1 LSCTLLLLAGVVAA
15 CSGGGGTDPPPERS
29 CSGAAALT
37 AAPYAGGSLG
47 AKQIALTFDDGP
59 ASRTEELSAYLAS
72 QGIHA
77 GFFVNGKNVAA
88 YPNALAKLVADGH
101 VIGNHTQDHA
111 DLTDKVAFP
120 VNAAGNAKLVTEL
133 TATDALIAP
142 FVPSGRFMFRAPY
155 GAFDARDYNVL
166 HASAMDK
173 YVGHIGWDIG
183 SARTAT
189 AAADWA
195 CWQYNPQLT
204 SKACGDLYANE
215 IQTVGRGI
223 VLMHDADYGN
233 PSNHVATSGL
243 GNTVDMVKYLVP
255 ILKAR
260 GYTFVRVDEVPAIAS
275 ALPPLVVADAGADG
289 SADASSPSDGGT
301 SHVGQDAAPSTPAPP
316 PASTAIDPPP
326 AVPTATSLSASSDPC
341 AAAAS
346 PPAAAPNA
354 PVAPAPPPDAPA
366 RSADAH

>member
-1 LSCTLLLLAGVVAA
+1 MVGIVAA
-15 CSGGGGTDPPPERS
+15 CSGAEGDAPKPEHA

-37 AAPYAGGSLG
+37 AAPYAGSSLG

-77 GFFVNGKNVAA
+77 GFFVNGKNLAA
-88 YPNALAKLVADGH
+88 HPNALAKLVADGH
-101 VIGNHTQDHA
+101 VVGNHTHDHA

-120 VNAAGNAKLVTEL
+120 VTAAGNAKLVTEL

-183 SARTAT
+183 STRTAT
-189 AAADWA
+189 TAADWA

-233 PSNHVATSGL
+233 PNNHVATSGL

-260 GYTFVRVDEVPAIAS
+260 GYTFVRVDAVPAIAS

-289 SADASSPSDGGT
+289 SADGGSASDGGT
-301 SHVGQDAAPSTPAPP
+301 THLGSDAQAPAPAPAPAEAHATPAAAPAVTP
-316 PASTAIDPPP
+316 S
-326 AVPTATSLSASSDPC
+326 SSDPC
-341 AAAAS
+341 A
-346 PPAAAPNA
+346 PAA
-354 PVAPAPPPDAPA
+354 PVAPAAPAAPAAPEPEAPA

>member
-1 LSCTLLLLAGVVAA
+1 MAQRLLTFAFLATLGIVAA
-15 CSGGGGTDPPPERS
+15 CSGAEGGDLSRPERT
-29 CSGAAALT
+29 CSGAQALT

-47 AKQIALTFDDGP
+47 SKQIALTFDDGP
-59 ASRTEELSAYLAS
+59 ASRTEELSTYLAS

-77 GFFVNGKNVAA
+77 GFFVNGKNLAA

-101 VIGNHTQDHA
+101 VVGNHTHDHA
-111 DLTDKVAFP
+111 DLTDKSVFP
-120 VNAAGNAKLVTEL
+120 LNATGNAKLVTEL
-133 TATDALIAP
+133 SATDALIAP
-142 FVPSGRFMFRAPY
+142 FVPNGRFMFRAPY

-183 SARTAT
+183 STRTAST
-189 AAADWA
+189 AADWA

-215 IQTVGRGI
+215 IQSVGRGI

-233 PSNHVATSGL
+233 PGNHNATSGL

-260 GYTFVRVDEVPAIAS
+260 GYTFVRVDAVPAIAS
-275 ALPPLVVADAGADG
+275 ALPPLVVADADAGADA
-289 SADASSPSDGGT
+289 SADASVKSEGGAT
-301 SHVGQDAAPSTPAPP
+301 HVGTADASTSASTTSADLHAEPAAAAPP
-316 PASTAIDPPP
+316 PA
-326 AVPTATSLSASSDPC
+326 DPC
-341 AAAAS
+341 APAPSA
-346 PPAAAPNA
+346 PPDP
-354 PVAPAPPPDAPA
+354 APAPEQA
-366 RSADAH
+366 RSTDAH